1 MEKSITLN
9 GQLLTYNFEYKK
21 VKNINVRIKPDGK
34 IYVSAPRFVT
44 AKRVEEFL
52 ISKSD
57 FLIKA
62 LSKFQKSNK
71 EPSLPIFSEKQI
83 KEEILS
89 FCQRVYPCFE
99 DKCKEFPVIKF
110 RKMTSR
116 WGSCNANKGI
126 ITFNTNLMLAPREC
140 FEYVVWH
147 EFCHFLY
154 QDHSKRFYEC
164 LSKVCPDYKQRRKV
178 LAGIVLTK
186 P

>member
-9 GQLLTYNFEYKK
+9 GQSLSYNFEYKK

-34 IYVSAPRFVT
+34 IYVSAPRSVSP
-44 AKRVEEFL
+44 KRIEEFL
-52 ISKSD
+52 VLKVQFIT
-57 FLIKA
+57 KA
-62 LSKFQKSNK
+62 LSKFENAKR
-71 EPSLPIFSEKQI
+71 EPSAPVFSEEQI
-83 KEEILS
+83 KEEILL
-89 FCQRVYPCFE
+89 FCQKVYPYFE
-99 DKCKEFPVIKF
+99 DNCKEFPKVKF

-186 P
+186 A